1 MDLHWNAHGNIYRNN
16 RLYSGKKI
24 AQEKIFDSYLWILDY
39 IIYVVYIFESK
50 GMIYTRWVIKKNSS

>member
-39 IIYVVYIFESK
+39 IFESK